1 MENELLETVIQSVYD
16 KGYKVGYA
24 KAIENHKFSQVKTP
38 IESTLNRK
46 LWLTPKELREE
57 FNIPLSSQAKMR
69 MKQKIPYHKI
79 GNYVRYK
86 RTDIDIWFDSGKIV

>member
-1 MENELLETVIQSVYD
+1 MENELLETVIQSAYD
-16 KGYKVGYA
+16 KGYKVGYT
-24 KAIENHKFSQVKTP
+24 KAIENHKLSQVKIP
-38 IESTLNRK
+38 VESTLNRK